1 MAYHYIQYFECV
13 KTFLGVTKVTMKMR
27 MKITLM
33 IMKKDDDDGDL
44 RLLSVSKLSS
54 VSLQAAAR
62 PSTSARKSERVLGA
76 WVVLGW
82 LIHWL
87 VGWSRKRM
95 SLSLLSLWFL
105 VCFLIS
111 FSQNTQD
118 RIASQRICLASG
130 SFRFGW
136 FGFKRSHRRTT
147 RVTLVAIV

>member
-1 MAYHYIQYFECV
+1 MYDGITLHSVLYSSFECV
-13 KTFLGVTKVTMKMR
+13 KTFLGVTKVTMTMR
-27 MKITLM
+27 MKITLI

-82 LIHWL
+82 CLDGSWFVGSLVGWL

-95 SLSLLSLWFL
+95 SFDCQLLRLHIL
-105 VCFLIS
+105 VPPSPIFHKIIKS
-111 FSQNTQD
+111 
-118 RIASQRICLASG
+118 
-130 SFRFGW
+130 
-136 FGFKRSHRRTT
+136 
-147 RVTLVAIV
+147 